1 MNKPMKTSTMPLSEK
16 AYQTIRTLIL
26 ENEFRAGEQILE
38 KVLVE
43 KLNIS
48 RTPIREACVQLE
60 KEGLIEIRPRR
71 GIFIKPISAADMN
84 EIYDIMTA
92 LEAQAAKILAE
103 KVATKT
109 ITEKELKQLELPTLR
124 MEKALQQDNLKE
136 WAEADE
142 EFHLCLLELCGNVR
156 LKQVV
161 LQFWGQAH
169 RVRYFTL
176 ELRNKPTDS
185 TADHKAVVEAIRA
198 GNAKKA
204 GEIHS
209 LHRQKGKHNLLSI
222 IEKYR
227 FDHL

>member
-1 MNKPMKTSTMPLSEK
+1 MKKPIKTNVVSLSEK
-16 AYQTIRTLIL
+16 AYQTIRALIL
-26 ENEFRAGEQILE
+26 DNEFRAGDQILE

-60 KEGLIEIRPRR
+60 KEGLINIRPRR
-71 GIFIKPISAADMN
+71 GIFIKPISGADMN

-103 KVATKT
+103 KVANKT
-109 ITEKELKQLELPTLR
+109 ITEQEIKQLELPTLR
-124 MEKALQQDNLKE
+124 MEKALEKDNLKE

-142 EFHLCLLELCGNVR
+142 EFHLCLLDLCGNVR

-176 ELRNKPTDS
+176 ALRDKPTDS
-185 TADHKAVVEAIRA
+185 TDDHKAVVAAIRA
-198 GNAKKA
+198 GDAKKA

-209 LHRQKGKHNLLSI
+209 LHRQKGKNNLLNI

-227 FDHL
+227 FDNL

>member
-1 MNKPMKTSTMPLSEK
+1 MNKPMKTSAIPLSEK
-16 AYQTIRTLIL
+16 AYQTIRALIL
-26 ENEFRAGEQILE
+26 ENEFRAGDQILE

-71 GIFIKPISAADMN
+71 GIFIKPISGADMN

-103 KVATKT
+103 KVANNT
-109 ITEKELKQLELPTLR
+109 ITEKELEQLELPTLR

-185 TADHKAVVEAIRA
+185 TADHIAVVEAIRA
-198 GNAKKA
+198 GDAKRA

-209 LHRQKGKHNLLSI
+209 LHRQKGKQNLLGI

>member
-1 MNKPMKTSTMPLSEK
+1 MTKPSKTSAIPLSEK
-16 AYQTIRTLIL
+16 AYRTIRSLIL
-26 ENEFRAGEQILE
+26 ENEFSAGDQILE

-60 KEGLIEIRPRR
+60 KEGLIKIRPRK

-92 LEAQAAKILAE
+92 LESQAAKILAT
-103 KVATKT
+103 KVAEKT
-109 ITEKELKQLELPTLR
+109 ITEQELKQLELPTLR
-124 MEKALQQDNLKE
+124 MEEALQQDNLKE

-142 EFHLCLLELCGNVR
+142 AFHQCLLDLCGNVR

-169 RVRYFTL
+169 RVRFFTL
-176 ELRNKPTDS
+176 ELRAKPTDS

-198 GNAKKA
+198 GDANKA

-222 IEKYR
+222 IEKYK
-227 FDHL
+227 FDNL

>member
-1 MNKPMKTSTMPLSEK
+1 MNKPKKISGKSLSEK
-16 AYQTIRTLIL
+16 AYLIIRALIL
-26 ENEFRAGEQILE
+26 ENEFRAGDQILE

-60 KEGLIEIRPRR
+60 KEGLIKIRPRR
-71 GIFIKPISAADMN
+71 GIFIKPISPSDMN

-92 LEAQAAKILAE
+92 LEAQAAKVLAE
-103 KVATKT
+103 KVADKM
-109 ITEKELKQLELPTLR
+109 ITVQELKQLELPTLR
-124 MEKALQQDNLKE
+124 MEKALEKNNLKE

-142 EFHLCLLELCGNVR
+142 EFHLCLLDLCGNVR

-176 ELRNKPTDS
+176 ELRDKPTDS
-185 TADHKAVVEAIRA
+185 TADHKAVVAAILA
-198 GNAKKA
+198 GDAKKA

-209 LHRQKGKHNLLSI
+209 LHREKGKRNLLAI

-227 FDHL
+227 FDQL